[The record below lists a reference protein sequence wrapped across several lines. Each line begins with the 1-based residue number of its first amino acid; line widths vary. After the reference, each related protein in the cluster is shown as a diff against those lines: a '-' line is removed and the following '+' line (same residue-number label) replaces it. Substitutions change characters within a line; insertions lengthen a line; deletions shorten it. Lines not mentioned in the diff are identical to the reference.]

1 MTFAVCQAEMNAMGS
16 AYENNPPTGE
26 GPMEKRP
33 ADIPVDN
40 ERRQASSGGGPMASP
55 PPSPMPPRWSRW
67 DPMADVPAPPPVW
80 TRYIESRLRQFGE
93 GH

>member
-1 MTFAVCQAEMNAMGS
+1 MTFAIGQAEMSAMSS

-33 ADIPVDN
+33 AGIPVDN
-40 ERRQASSGGGPMASP
+40 ERRQASNGGGASL
-55 PPSPMPPRWSRW
+55 PPSSRPPRWSRW

-93 GH
+93 GR